1 MLAWSR
7 ARRVGERATGP
18 KDGGGG
24 LPSAQREAARSA
36 GLAIER
42 GGRSDFFRGLFVGE
56 FQLCQVSFHLIR
68 CGPAQHVEAE
78 HLVRAL
84 RRLAT
89 RPEGQHQAGDDR
101 AVGLNLDAVLVVTQ
115 QVTAAQQ
122 MFELA
127 EKDLDGPTV
136 GIEKC
141 DDFGGDI
148 EQVRGNPQDAVA
160 IDAG

>member
-1 MLAWSR
+1 MDGQLGGRPA
-7 ARRVGERATGP
+7 AAGCRVRSV
-18 KDGGGG
+18 KRLG
-24 LPSAQREAARSA
+24 LP
-36 GLAIER
+36 GLQSSFA
-42 GGRSDFFRGLFVGE
+42 GRSDFFRGLFVGE
-56 FQLCQVSFHLIR
+56 FQFRQMGFHLIR
-68 CGPAQHVEAE
+68 RGPAQQGEAE
-78 HLVRAL
+78 HLVRPF
-84 RRLAT
+84 RGLAA
-89 RPEGQHQAGDDR
+89 RPEGDHQAGDDR
-101 AVGLNLDAVLVVTQ
+101 AVGLNLDAVLVVAQ
-115 QVTAAQQ
+115 QVAAAQQ